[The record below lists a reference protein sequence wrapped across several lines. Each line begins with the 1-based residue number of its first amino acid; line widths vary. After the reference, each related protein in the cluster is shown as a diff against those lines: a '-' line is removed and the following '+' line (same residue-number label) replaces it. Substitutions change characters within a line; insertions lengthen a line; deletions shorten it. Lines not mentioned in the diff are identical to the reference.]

1 MHMVTREYVL
11 LYLVIGVVV
20 GVSLIALGCSGVPIR
35 PAELDEARMSYA
47 QAQQDPQVANN
58 APVALREAQEAI
70 LRAEQTWDKDKN
82 VREVQNLAAVAKR
95 RVEVARAAA
104 EKRRAEI
111 ELEELNAQRD
121 RVLLDARTR
130 EAQRAHMEAE
140 RAQRETETSR
150 PVR

>member
-1 MHMVTREYVL
+1 M
-11 LYLVIGVVV
+11 
-20 GVSLIALGCSGVPIR
+20 R

-70 LRAEQTWDKDKN
+70 LRAEQTWDKEKD
-82 VREVQNLAAVAKR
+82 VRETQNLAAVAKR

-121 RVLLDARTR
+121 RVLLEARTR
-130 EAQRAHMEAE
+130 EAQRAQLEADQ
-140 RAQRETETSR
+140 AQREAGTAR
-150 PVR
+150 PIR

>member
-1 MHMVTREYVL
+1 MHVVTREYVL
-11 LYLVIGVVV
+11 YLVLSVVV
-20 GVSLIALGCSGVPIR
+20 GVSLGGLGCSGVPMR

-70 LRAEQTWDKDKN
+70 LRAEQNWDKEKN
-82 VREVQNLAAVAKR
+82 VREAQNLAAVAQR
-95 RVEVARAAA
+95 RVAVARAAA

-111 ELEELNAQRD
+111 EIEELNAQRD
-121 RVLLDARTR
+121 HVLLDARTR

-140 RAQRETETSR
+140 RAQREAETSR
-150 PVR
+150 PMR